1 MIQKGGLDAT
11 AAEQELKGTV
21 SADKNEILFSRYGI
35 NYNNELEMFR
45 KGSVVFRE
53 YELETA
59 GKVNGNG
66 MDTVELGSR
75 VEAGTEARVEAAVP
89 SRTRTEKLRKARAKA
104 RVIVEHVD
112 IIKDD
117 FWEKR
122 PWILSGKPGKPVA
135 RGQS

>member
-75 VEAGTEARVEAAVP
+75 VEAGTEVREEAAVP

-112 IIKDD
+112 IIKDG

-135 RGQS
+135 RGQP